1 MLSNDDKLI
10 IENVIKMMNQSP
22 WNKKH
27 QLVLQDVYSMC
38 ESEDMYDVLD
48 ILRQEDVERQKNYQK

>member
-22 WNKKH
+22 WNKEH

>member
-22 WNKKH
+22 WNKEQ

>member
-22 WNKKH
+22 WNKGH